1 MKQSSSNR
9 KVNEQAREVIAS
21 ILLFEISDP
30 RLELVTITG
39 CEVSYDRS
47 VCNVFYT
54 TEPERYEDVAAAFS
68 KAAGRIRSLMARKL
82 SWRIAPELRFLLDK
96 SVDQAER
103 IASALAADA
112 QRSASVEPTD
122 ADVPADADPMADRL
136 AEAQWEERDA
146 REDGADE

>member
-9 KVNEQAREVIAS
+9 KVNEQAREVIAG

-54 TEPERYEDVAAAFS
+54 TEPDRYEDVAAAFQ
-68 KAAGRIRSLMARKL
+68 KASGRIRSLMARKL
-82 SWRIAPELRFLLDK
+82 SWRIAPELPW
-96 SVDQAER
+96 
-103 IASALAADA
+103 SATRRATRWRLPPTATCRPTPISWPTARRRLSRHPKA
-112 QRSASVEPTD
+112 NREAPWRSRPRRTPTS
-122 ADVPADADPMADRL
+122 
-136 AEAQWEERDA
+136 A
-146 REDGADE
+146 R